1 MSVYVFHNRYGK
13 GVLTGIDAGRASVEF
28 EDSAV
33 GVKKF
38 PYPDA
43 FESFL
48 CYEDAQKQGEVMKE
62 IEAKQLAEA
71 TVRAEHLAAERER
84 VKALVDERAE
94 AMRAKRTRSSPTTQ
108 KAISKKVK

>member
-13 GVLTGIDAGRASVEF
+13 GVLTEIDAGRASVEF

-48 CYEDAQKQGEVMKE
+48 CYDDTQKQGEVIKE
-62 IEAKQLAEA
+62 IEAKRLAEA
-71 TVRAEHLAAERER
+71 TIRAERLAAERER

-94 AMRAKRTRSSPTTQ
+94 AMRAKRKRSSPAIKNT
-108 KAISKKVK
+108 ISKKVK

>member
-48 CYEDAQKQGEVMKE
+48 CYEDEQKQGGGNEGDRG
-62 IEAKQLAEA
+62 EAAG
-71 TVRAEHLAAERER
+71 RA
-84 VKALVDERAE
+84 RAC
-94 AMRAKRTRSSPTTQ
+94 KGFG
-108 KAISKKVK
+108 